1 MFKVHVKFPHVITGS
16 EPKRVAFNSLTDS
29 WKSAG
34 FSNDNM
40 IFYMWECGQ
49 MYRKNKL

>member
-1 MFKVHVKFPHVITGS
+1 MFKVHVKFPHVITGSS

-40 IFYMWECGQ
+40 ISTCGMWL
-49 MYRKNKL
+49 NV